1 MSVKGSAIRAVI
13 TGGAGKPAVSGQ
25 GAVGQDD
32 LPIAAPA
39 GVPAEAPDADEVFVD
54 ELKPGTQL
62 FHNQYTIF
70 GFLNSGGFGITYL
83 AKDSLDRTVVIKECF
98 PGTLCRR
105 SNTIVRARSRAHQS
119 DFRSVVRLFLQE
131 ARNLSKL
138 VHPHIVGVH
147 QVFEDNDTAYM
158 AIDYVRGRDLLD
170 LLEDPSHKFVPVR
183 VVGYLR
189 KMLEA
194 VRFVHE
200 SGVLHRDISP
210 DNILI
215 DRNDEPVLIDFG
227 AAREQASKQS
237 RVLSALRVVK
247 DGYSPQEFYIAGSVQ
262 NESSDL
268 YALAATFYH
277 VISGEAPPDS
287 QRRLSGL
294 AEHGVDPHVPLA
306 GRIEGYPPRFL
317 EALDKAASV
326 LPKDRLKSAE
336 EWIAMLNESAAAA
349 PAIDSAWEAQ
359 IESAVAQLVATPTEP
374 LPRSEQRPLA
384 ASERFPPLAAPSA
397 NAAPASASRRV
408 LLGLA
413 LAGGVAAV
421 AAVAG
426 YLALSGLPGSEPA
439 AGTSPSA
446 ALGVTAASGASAAS
460 TATAPLALVA
470 VPPLPA
476 LAPAPTPVRVAGLA
490 PTGATV
496 GAVAA
501 AAAEALVAAAQ
512 ILPLLSAPPAA
523 EAKAAFAAEAS
534 AVGAAEA
541 RRLAT
546 AATGLTYDPP
556 PVAPAAVRDASVL
569 PDQLVAAAWTGF
581 SMPFETRTV
590 RIGGDDFPQV
600 SAVTPAAGADPA
612 NAWLRPGVT
621 IYAVNNAW
629 VSDEASI
636 REQLA
641 AAAAAA
647 GDGPVVLQL
656 RVREALDRPFEV
668 VSLTVPGSREAT
680 FQGGLAVR
688 TEVEAG
694 QWRATVTDPGTLSP
708 EAADP
713 ALRTGD
719 VILSEALTGRGIDGA
734 TAMEEIVA
742 ALAAMTASEARLT
755 VLRDGAE
762 VAATWALARA
772 D

>member
-1 MSVKGSAIRAVI
+1 MAVKGSAIRAVI
-13 TGGAGKPAVSGQ
+13 TGGAGKPPAPGDE
-25 GAVGQDD
+25 A
-32 LPIAAPA
+32 AAPGDA
-39 GVPAEAPDADEVFVD
+39 LAPLSGPDADPGADEVFVD
-54 ELKPGTQL
+54 ELKPGTRL
-62 FHNQYTIF
+62 FHGQYTIVD
-70 GFLNSGGFGITYL
+70 FLNSGGFGITYL
-83 AKDSLDRTVVIKECF
+83 ARDSLERTVVIKECF

-119 DFRSVVRLFLQE
+119 DFRSVVRLFVQE

-158 AIDYVRGRDLLD
+158 AIDYVRGRDLLE
-170 LLEDPSHKFVPVR
+170 LLEDPSHRFVPVR
-183 VVGYLR
+183 VVAYVR

-215 DRNDEPVLIDFG
+215 DENDEPVLIDFG
-227 AAREQASKQS
+227 AAREQASKQT

-294 AEHGVDPHVPLA
+294 AENGVDPYEPLA
-306 GRIEGYPPRFL
+306 GRIEGYPPGFL

-336 EWIAMLNESAAAA
+336 DWIAMLDEAAATA
-349 PAIDSAWEAQ
+349 PVIDSARAAE
-359 IESAVAQLVATPTEP
+359 IENAVAQLVAAPADP
-374 LPRSEQRPLA
+374 LPRSDARPLTA
-384 ASERFPPLAAPSA
+384 AERFPPLAEPLPQAA
-397 NAAPASASRRV
+397 AAPARRRPV
-408 LLGLA
+408 GGLA
-413 LAGGVAAV
+413 LAGAVAAV
-421 AAVAG
+421 AAIAG
-426 YLALSGLPGSEPA
+426 YLAVSGVPATGPADTSEATAPQPTLAAAPAPAAPAAEPA
-439 AGTSPSA
+439 AAPA
-446 ALGVTAASGASAAS
+446 TAAIRVAGFAPDGASAGAF
-460 TATAPLALVA
+460 AA
-470 VPPLPA
+470 VEA
-476 LAPAPTPVRVAGLA
+476 N
-490 PTGATV
+490 
-496 GAVAA
+496 
-501 AAAEALVAAAQ
+501 ALVAAAPA
-512 ILPLLSAPPAA
+512 LPVLAAPPAA
-523 EAKAAFAAEAS
+523 EVRAAFAAEAS
-534 AVGAAEA
+534 AAGAAEA
-541 RRLAT
+541 RRLAV

-556 PVAPAAVRDASVL
+556 PVTAEASRDPSVL
-569 PDQLVAAAWTGF
+569 RDQRVSAAWTGL
-581 SMPFETRTV
+581 SLPFETRTV

-600 SAVTPAAGADPA
+600 SAVASAAAADPA

-641 AAAAAA
+641 VAAAAA
-647 GDGPVVLQL
+647 GDGPVVLEL

-668 VSLTVPGSREAT
+668 VSLVVPGIREAT
-680 FQGGLAVR
+680 FRGGLAIR
-688 TEVEAG
+688 TEASDG
-694 QWRATVTDPGTLSP
+694 QWRAVVADPGSLAP
-708 EAADP
+708 EAGDR
-713 ALRTGD
+713 ALQAGD

-734 TAMEEIVA
+734 TAIEDIVA
-742 ALAAMTASEARLT
+742 TLAAMSHTEARLT

-762 VAATWALARA
+762 VPATAVLARGE
-772 D
+772 